1 MIDLA
6 FAEAG
11 RRGDARFAALEG
23 APGLVLEAG
32 RVDGRVRGGCLRVV
46 RQVAGGAR
54 SGAREGEHAHDAY
67 DDEGDQPEE
76 HAQDS
81 FHA

>member
-1 MIDLA
+1 MLALLPSRALLALSLRPVASMAA
-6 FAEAG
+6 FAA
-11 RRGDARFAALEG
+11 AAFASF
-23 APGLVLEAG
+23 
-32 RVDGRVRGGCLRVV
+32 
-46 RQVAGGAR
+46 AR
-54 SGAREGEHAHDAY
+54 SLAGPIRCREGEHAHDAY

>member
-1 MIDLA
+1 MAA
-6 FAEAG
+6 FAA
-11 RRGDARFAALEG
+11 AAFA
-23 APGLVLEAG
+23 
-32 RVDGRVRGGCLRVV
+32 
-46 RQVAGGAR
+46 
-54 SGAREGEHAHDAY
+54 SFGAREGEHAHDAY

>member
-1 MIDLA
+1 MLALLPSRALLALSLRPVASMAA
-6 FAEAG
+6 FAAAAFASF
-11 RRGDARFAALEG
+11 ARSL
-23 APGLVLEAG
+23 
-32 RVDGRVRGGCLRVV
+32 
-46 RQVAGGAR
+46 GGAR

>member
-1 MIDLA
+1 MAA
-6 FAEAG
+6 FAA
-11 RRGDARFAALEG
+11 AAFASF
-23 APGLVLEAG
+23 
-32 RVDGRVRGGCLRVV
+32 
-46 RQVAGGAR
+46 AR
-54 SGAREGEHAHDAY
+54 SLAGPDPVPAEGEHAHDAY